1 MLAAT
6 LPGPDLATPGSACDA
21 DPALPA
27 FAHCEAYA
35 DYFARLAQHH
45 PPADALRRLL
55 SHVDAVLVATERVAL
70 WQAMGHSTRA
80 LGDAECRA
88 VAGCL
93 DGRYANLV
101 AALAL
106 PWRSPTLVARLMSE
120 ALLASGPGT
129 SAQPAAA
136 LALLE
141 SHGWRPLA
149 QPLDHAPGLVLL
161 AAMAELSQAAKSG
174 TRLGGP
180 MLEDLQTALVTA
192 STRDPALCAPAM
204 GCLFDLALHA
214 RDEPTAT
221 AVLAEL
227 LMHGQ
232 AGALPLP
239 RVRDWLDGS
248 FAIDVPMHRQPLALA
263 PRWQAR
269 WLQPAAW
276 AQSST
281 LAALI
286 ASLRRD
292 APRERLRQLAGQ
304 LGHDPRAPAAP
315 RPDWQPL
322 TALDAAYAC
331 QDLGGDP
338 LPQLEPV
345 LCRDYIAAEARLAL
359 HWHAAER
366 HRQQGR
372 LEHAACELLGARR
385 ARADDALR
393 GSLVQLLQALGVEAI
408 AALPHFSSDWRD
420 EERFWQQL
428 LLQAEGPLQRIAAV
442 HLATLWG
449 EGSLEPGA
457 PLKTQR
463 LAEAQE
469 LWAWLASHDL
479 YTEAVRTALHDPQ
492 RQALL
497 EGRCEGPGCDHLW
510 FETAGATRLMVVF
523 SCAVSHHEHPE
534 IDAFRGRLPD
544 HHLLFVRNPDF
555 NWYCDEA
562 FDALCHLVREKVL
575 PRFDPAQV
583 SCHYGSMGGHGAL
596 KLALAF
602 GFRALVFNPQTDLD
616 LWATRRPAQRP
627 QLWAVRR
634 HARLDA
640 WPAAAF
646 ERMPLYLACGSNS
659 ADREALSALI
669 ATLRQCRQL
678 SAVVEKYSDPRH
690 AGLMVR
696 ISNGSIAR
704 TLATIDARLDTLLAP
719 APLAGM
725 QAVAAGD
732 VAAWWQAL
740 DNAQAMKVEIQV
752 RDGRLWWQ
760 PSTRCGTVAPA
771 AFRGLPQN
779 GGSDRPPLETR

>member
-6 LPGPDLATPGSACDA
+6 PPGPDLAVPGPVCAP
-21 DPALPA
+21 DPRLPA
-27 FAHCEAYA
+27 FAHLEAYA
-35 DYFARLAQHH
+35 GYFERLAQQH
-45 PPADALRRLL
+45 PPAAALRRLL
-55 SHVDAVLVATERVAL
+55 SHVDAVLDAAERVAL
-70 WQAMGHSTRA
+70 WHA
-80 LGDAECRA
+80 LWRCARQLSDDEGRT
-88 VAGCL
+88 VASCL
-93 DGRYANLV
+93 DGRYAGLV
-101 AALAL
+101 ATLAL

-120 ALLASGPGT
+120 ALQTGQPGA

-136 LALLE
+136 LALLVH
-141 SHGWRPLA
+141 HGWRPLS

-161 AAMAELSQAAKSG
+161 AAMAELSQATKTG
-174 TRLGGP
+174 LRLEGP
-180 MLEDLQTALVTA
+180 ALETLQAALLAA

-204 GCLFDLALHA
+204 GCLFDVALHA

-232 AGALPLP
+232 ASALPLA

-263 PRWQAR
+263 PHWQAR

-276 AQSST
+276 AQPPT

-286 ASLRRD
+286 ASLRRE
-292 APRERLRQLAGQ
+292 APRARLRRLAEQ
-304 LGHDPRAPAAP
+304 LGHDRLPPAEP
-315 RPDWQPL
+315 HPEWQPL

-331 QDLGGDP
+331 QELGGDP
-338 LPQLEPV
+338 MPQLQPM
-345 LCRDYIAAEARLAL
+345 LHRDYFATEARLAL
-359 HWHAAER
+359 HWQSAER
-366 HRQQGR
+366 HRRQGR
-372 LEHAACELLGARR
+372 LEHAGLELQHARR
-385 ARADDALR
+385 ARADEALR
-393 GSLVQLLQALGVEAI
+393 GSLVQLLQALGCEAI
-408 AALPHFSSDWRD
+408 TALPHFSNDWRD
-420 EERFWQQL
+420 EENFWQQL
-428 LLQAEGPLQRIAAV
+428 LKRAEGPLQRFAAL
-442 HLATLWG
+442 HLATLWS
-449 EGSLEPGA
+449 EGSLEPAA
-457 PLKTQR
+457 PLKTQQ
-463 LAEAQE
+463 LAAARE
-469 LWAWLASHDL
+469 LWAWLAPHDL
-479 YTEAVRTALHDPQ
+479 YVEAVRVALHDPQ

-497 EGRCEGPGCDHLW
+497 EGRCDGPGNDHLW

-534 IDAFRGRLPD
+534 VAAFRGRLPD

-555 NWYCDEA
+555 NWYCDDS
-562 FDALCHLVREKVL
+562 FDALCHLVRQKVL

-596 KLALAF
+596 KLALTF

-627 QLWAVRR
+627 QLWAVQR

-640 WPAAAF
+640 WPLATF
-646 ERMPLYLACGSNS
+646 ERMPLYLACGSDS

-669 ATLRQCRQL
+669 ATLSRCGQL
-678 SAVVEKYSDPRH
+678 SAVIEKYPDPHH
-690 AGLMVR
+690 AGLMKR
-696 ISNGSIAR
+696 ISTGSIAR
-704 TLATIDARLDTLLAP
+704 ALAAVEARLDTLLAP

-725 QAVAAGD
+725 QAVASAA
-732 VAAWWQAL
+732 VAAWWQRL
-740 DNAQAMKVEIQV
+740 DDAQAMKVEIQV

-771 AFRGLPQN
+771 AIRGVPQN
-779 GGSDRPPLETR
+779 AGSDRPPLETR